1 MDIAGR
7 SLAELIDDPLTG
19 LVMKS
24 DGVDRREL
32 ELLLEQVAR
41 KRLLA
46 IQLAN
51 FLSASSPK
59 RGGAMLTPGS

>member
-1 MDIAGR
+1 MDHAGFT
-7 SLAELIDDPLTG
+7 LAELIDDPLTG

-46 IQLAN
+46 TQLAN
-51 FLSASSPK
+51 PCRPRL
-59 RGGAMLTPGS
+59 LTATAPC

>member
-1 MDIAGR
+1 MDIAGC

-32 ELLLEQVAR
+32 ELLIEQVAR

-46 IQLAN
+46 IQLADSCQPRL
-51 FLSASSPK
+51 LSAAAPY
-59 RGGAMLTPGS
+59 